1 MAYTMLEEGPY
12 GPAPTQ
18 WRQGLRPAPTQSRQQ
33 QRITAERILVI
44 QFRQIGDVLL
54 STPVLRALRQHYPQS
69 YIAFL
74 TEPSP
79 GRVLQGNLCLDAV
92 FIRPRH
98 VTWRQQWQLWRQIRR
113 QRFDLVIDLIGNP
126 RSALLTYLSGAK
138 HRLAFARFPRS
149 LLYTMLV
156 RHHPVPDVPEYT
168 VAKRLRLLE
177 PLGIQA
183 TDLTPSLAYTQ
194 REQDAVAT
202 FLRAHSIAPD
212 DLLICIDPTTPVL
225 TRQWPGAHFSALADM
240 LSERLGARV
249 LLLWGPGE
257 EAQVQA
263 IAAAA
268 RSRPTL
274 IPAWGLD
281 TLAALLA
288 RADLFVGCNS
298 APLHIAVSQGIPTL
312 TIMGATLSVNWIPP
326 EPQHRAVLAG
336 LPCQPCEK
344 NYCGPPLNIACLRT
358 LTVETV
364 FAAVQACSPWVSKP
378 QRLHA
383 NVPDQH

>member
-1 MAYTMLEEGPY
+1 MADTRPEE
-12 GPAPTQ
+12 
-18 WRQGLRPAPTQSRQQ
+18 QQ
-33 QRITAERILVI
+33 CITAKRILVI

-54 STPVLRALRQHYPQS
+54 STPILRALRQHYPQS

-79 GRVLQGNLCLDAV
+79 GRVLQGNPFLNEVL
-92 FIRPRH
+92 IQPRH
-98 VTWRQQWQLWRQIRR
+98 ATWRQQWQLWRQIRR

-149 LLYTMLV
+149 LLYTILV
-156 RHHPVPDVPEYT
+156 THHQPVPEYT

-177 PLGIQA
+177 PLGIRA
-183 TDLTPSLAYTQ
+183 TDLTPVLAYTQ
-194 REQDAVAT
+194 REQDAVTT

-212 DLLICIDPTTPVL
+212 DLLICIDPTQHVP
-225 TRQWPGAHFSALADM
+225 TRQWPGEHFSALADM

-257 EAQVQA
+257 EAQVRA

-268 RSRPTL
+268 RSHPTL

-288 RADLFVGCNS
+288 RADLLVGCNS
-298 APLHIAVSQGIPTL
+298 APLHIAVSQGTPTL
-312 TIMGATLSVNWIPP
+312 TIMGATLSVGWIPP
-326 EPQHRAVLAG
+326 VPQHRAVLAG
-336 LPCQPCEK
+336 LPCQPCER
-344 NYCGPPLNIACLRT
+344 NACGPPLNIACLRT

-364 FAAVQACSPWVSKP
+364 FAAVQACAPWVPKL
-378 QRLHA
+378 RHWHA
-383 NVPDQH
+383 NVHDQQ

>member
-1 MAYTMLEEGPY
+1 MEHLLADLEP
-12 GPAPTQ
+12 
-18 WRQGLRPAPTQSRQQ
+18 
-33 QRITAERILVI
+33 RIPAERILVI

-54 STPVLRALRQHYPQS
+54 STPVLRALRSSYPQS

-79 GRVLQGNLCLDAV
+79 GRVLQGNPLLDEV
-92 FIRPRH
+92 IIRPRRA
-98 VTWRQQWQLWRQIRR
+98 TWRQQWQLLRHIRR
-113 QRFDLVIDLIGNP
+113 QRFELAIDLIGNP
-126 RSALLTYLSGAK
+126 RSAVLTRLSGAR

-149 LLYTMLV
+149 LFYTMLV
-156 RHHPVPDVPEYT
+156 THHHPAPEYT

-183 TDLTPSLAYTQ
+183 TDLRPMLPYTQ
-194 REQDAVAT
+194 REQGTVVA
-202 FLRAHSIAPD
+202 FLRAHAITPE
-212 DLLICIDPTTPVL
+212 DLLVCIDPTHHVP
-225 TRQWPGAHFSALADM
+225 TRQWPGAHFSALVDR
-240 LSERLGARV
+240 LSERLSARV

-268 RSRPTL
+268 RSHPVL
-274 IPAWGLD
+274 IPEWNLQ

-288 RADLFVGCNS
+288 QADLFIGCNS
-298 APLHIAVSQGIPTL
+298 APLHIAISQGVPTL

-326 EPQHRAVLAG
+326 EPQHRAVFAG

-344 NYCGPPLNIACLRT
+344 NSCGPPLNIACLRT

-364 FAAVQACSPWVSKP
+364 FAAVQACSPWITKL
-378 QRLHA
+378 QRLSPS
-383 NVPDQH
+383 VCD

>member
-1 MAYTMLEEGPY
+1 MEPILSDLQPHV
-12 GPAPTQ
+12 P
-18 WRQGLRPAPTQSRQQ
+18 
-33 QRITAERILVI
+33 AERILVI

-54 STPVLRALRQHYPQS
+54 STPVLRALRCSYPQS

-79 GRVLQGNLCLDAV
+79 GRVLQGNPSLDEV
-92 FIRPRH
+92 IIRPRH
-98 VTWRQQWQLWRQIRR
+98 ATWRQQWQLLRQIRR
-113 QRFDLVIDLIGNP
+113 QHFELVIDLIGNP
-126 RSALLTYLSGAK
+126 RSAVLTRLSGAR

-156 RHHPVPDVPEYT
+156 THHHPVPEYT

-177 PLGIQA
+177 PLGIRA
-183 TDLTPSLAYTQ
+183 TDLTPLLSYTQ
-194 REQDAVAT
+194 REQDEVAT
-202 FLRAHSIAPD
+202 FLRAHAITHKA
-212 DLLICIDPTTPVL
+212 LLVCIDPTHHVP
-225 TRQWPGAHFSALADM
+225 TRQWPGAHFSALVDM

-268 RSRPTL
+268 RSHPVL
-274 IPAWGLD
+274 IPAWGLN

-288 RADLFVGCNS
+288 WADLFVGCNS
-298 APLHIAVSQGIPTL
+298 APLHIAVSQGIPTV
-312 TIMGATLSVNWIPP
+312 TIMGATLSVNWLPP
-326 EPQHRAVLAG
+326 APQHRAVLAG

-344 NYCGPPLNIACLRT
+344 NYCGPPLNTACLRT
-358 LTVETV
+358 LTPETV
-364 FAAVQACSPWVSKP
+364 FAAVQACAPAVPKL
-378 QRLHA
+378 QRVHA
-383 NVPDQH
+383 HVRDQP

>member
-1 MAYTMLEEGPY
+1 MEPILSDL
-12 GPAPTQ
+12 Q
-18 WRQGLRPAPTQSRQQ
+18 LRVP
-33 QRITAERILVI
+33 AERILVI

-54 STPVLRALRQHYPQS
+54 STPVLRALRCSYPQS

-79 GRVLQGNLCLDAV
+79 GRVLQGNPWLDEV
-92 FIRPRH
+92 IIRPRH
-98 VTWRQQWQLWRQIRR
+98 ATWRQQWQLLCHIRR

-126 RSALLTYLSGAK
+126 RSVVLTRLSGAR

-156 RHHPVPDVPEYT
+156 THHHPIPEYT

-177 PLGIQA
+177 PLGIRA
-183 TDLTPSLAYTQ
+183 TDLTPTLSYTQ
-194 REQDAVAT
+194 REQDEVAT
-202 FLRAHSIAPD
+202 FLRAHAITPK
-212 DLLICIDPTTPVL
+212 DLLVCIDPTHHVP
-225 TRQWPGAHFSALADM
+225 TRQWPGAHFSALVDM

-257 EAQVQA
+257 AVQVQA

-268 RSRPTL
+268 RAHPVL
-274 IPAWGLD
+274 IPAWGLN

-298 APLHIAVSQGIPTL
+298 APLHIAVSQGIPTV
-312 TIMGATLSVNWIPP
+312 TIMGATLSVNWLPP
-326 EPQHRAVLAG
+326 APQHRAVFAG

-344 NYCGPPLNIACLRT
+344 NYCGPPLNTACLRT
-358 LTVETV
+358 LTPETV
-364 FAAVQACSPWVSKP
+364 FAAVQACAPTVPKL
-378 QRLHA
+378 QRVYA
-383 NVPDQH
+383 NGRDQP

>member
-1 MAYTMLEEGPY
+1 MEPIRSDLP
-12 GPAPTQ
+12 PRLP
-18 WRQGLRPAPTQSRQQ
+18 
-33 QRITAERILVI
+33 AERILVI

-54 STPVLRALRQHYPQS
+54 STPVLRALRCYYPQS

-79 GRVLQGNLCLDAV
+79 GRVLKGNPLLDEV
-92 FIRPRH
+92 IIRPRH
-98 VTWRQQWQLWRQIRR
+98 ATWRQQWQLLRHIRR
-113 QRFDLVIDLIGNP
+113 QRFELVIDLIGNP
-126 RSALLTYLSGAK
+126 RSAVLTRLSGAR

-156 RHHPVPDVPEYT
+156 THHHPVPEYT

-183 TDLTPSLAYTQ
+183 TDLTPILPYTR
-194 REQDAVAT
+194 REQDEVAT
-202 FLRAHSIAPD
+202 FLRAHAITPQE
-212 DLLICIDPTTPVL
+212 LLVCIDPTHHVP
-225 TRQWPGAHFSALADM
+225 TRQWPGTHFSALVDM
-240 LSERLGARV
+240 LSERLGARL

-268 RSRPTL
+268 HARPLL
-274 IPAWGLD
+274 IPAWGLG

-288 RADLFVGCNS
+288 QADLFVGCNS
-298 APLHIAVSQGIPTL
+298 APLHMAVSQGIPTV
-312 TIMGATLSVNWIPP
+312 TIMGATLSVNWLPP
-326 EPQHRAVLAG
+326 APQHRAVLAG

-344 NYCGPPLNIACLRT
+344 NHCGPPLNIACLRT
-358 LTVETV
+358 LTPETV
-364 FAAVQACSPWVSKP
+364 FAAIQACAPAVPKL
-378 QRLHA
+378 QRMHA
-383 NVPDQH
+383 HVRDQQMI

>member
-1 MAYTMLEEGPY
+1 MA
-12 GPAPTQ
+12 APMSE
-18 WRQGLRPAPTQSRQQ
+18 AQQ
-33 QRITAERILVI
+33 HLTAERILVI

-79 GRVLQGNLCLDAV
+79 GRVLQDSLLLDAV
-92 FIRPRH
+92 LIRPRH
-98 VTWRQQWQLWRQIRR
+98 ATWCQQWQLWRQIRR
-113 QRFDLVIDLIGNP
+113 QRFDLVIDLMGNP

-149 LLYTMLV
+149 LLYTSLV
-156 RHHPVPDVPEYT
+156 THHHPVPEYT

-183 TDLTPSLAYTQ
+183 TDLRPILPYTQ

-202 FLRAHSIAPD
+202 FLRAHTIAPD
-212 DLLICIDPTTPVL
+212 DLLICIDPTTPVS
-225 TRQWPGAHFSALADM
+225 TRRWPGAHFSALADL
-240 LSERLGARV
+240 LSQRLGARV

-274 IPAWGLD
+274 IPAWGLA

-288 RADLFVGCNS
+288 RADLLVGCNS
-298 APLHIAVSQGIPTL
+298 APLHIAVSQGTPTL
-312 TIMGATLSVNWIPP
+312 TIMGATRSVGWVPP
-326 EPQHRAVLAG
+326 EPQHRVVLAG

-344 NYCGPPLNIACLRT
+344 NSCGPPLNIACLRT

-364 FAAVQACSPWVSKP
+364 FAAVQACSPWVAKL
-378 QRLHA
+378 QNWHA
-383 NVPDQH
+383 NVLDQQ

>member
-1 MAYTMLEEGPY
+1 MEH
-12 GPAPTQ
+12 
-18 WRQGLRPAPTQSRQQ
+18 
-33 QRITAERILVI
+33 RIAEPEPRIRAERILVI

-54 STPVLRALRQHYPQS
+54 STPVLRALRSAYPQS

-79 GRVLQGNLCLDAV
+79 GRVLQSNPLLDEII
-92 FIRPRH
+92 IRPRH
-98 VTWRQQWQLWRQIRR
+98 ATWHQQWQLLRRIRH
-113 QRFDLVIDLIGNP
+113 QRFELVIDLIGNP
-126 RSALLTYLSGAK
+126 RSAVLTCLSGAR

-149 LLYTMLV
+149 LFYTMLV
-156 RHHPVPDVPEYT
+156 PHHHPVPEYT

-177 PLGIQA
+177 PLGIRA
-183 TDLTPSLAYTQ
+183 TDLTPILPYTQ
-194 REQDAVAT
+194 CEQDTVAA
-202 FLRAHSIAPD
+202 FLRAHAITPKE
-212 DLLICIDPTTPVL
+212 LLVCIDPTHHVP
-225 TRQWPGAHFSALADM
+225 TRQWPGGHFSALVDM
-240 LSERLGARV
+240 LRERLGARV

-268 RSRPTL
+268 RSHPVL
-274 IPAWGLD
+274 IPEWDLH

-288 RADLFVGCNS
+288 QADLFIGCNS

-312 TIMGATLSVNWIPP
+312 TIMGATCSVNWLPP
-326 EPQHRAVLAG
+326 EPQHRAVLAD

-344 NYCGPPLNIACLRT
+344 NFCGPPLNMACLRT

-364 FAAVQACSPWVSKP
+364 FAAVQACLPWIAKL
-378 QRLHA
+378 QRLSPS
-383 NVPDQH
+383 V

>member
-1 MAYTMLEEGPY
+1 MGHLFT
-12 GPAPTQ
+12 APE
-18 WRQGLRPAPTQSRQQ
+18 P
-33 QRITAERILVI
+33 RIPAERILVI

-54 STPVLRALRQHYPQS
+54 STPVLRVLRCSYPQS
-69 YIAFL
+69 HIAFL

-79 GRVLQGNLCLDAV
+79 GRVLQGNPLLDEV
-92 FIRPRH
+92 IIRPRH
-98 VTWRQQWQLWRQIRR
+98 ATWRQQWQLLRYIRR

-126 RSALLTYLSGAK
+126 RSAVLTRLSGAR

-156 RHHPVPDVPEYT
+156 THHHSVQEYT

-177 PLGIQA
+177 PLGIRA
-183 TDLTPSLAYTQ
+183 TDLRPLLPYAQ
-194 REQDAVAT
+194 REQDEVAT
-202 FLRAHSIAPD
+202 FLRAQAITSE
-212 DLLICIDPTTPVL
+212 DLLICIDPTHHVP
-225 TRQWPGAHFSALADM
+225 TRQWPGAHFSALVDM
-240 LSERLGARV
+240 LSTRLGARV

-257 EAQVQA
+257 EAQVQE

-268 RSRPTL
+268 RSHPGL
-274 IPAWGLD
+274 IPAWDLH

-288 RADLFVGCNS
+288 QADLFIGCNS
-298 APLHIAVSQGIPTL
+298 APLHIAISQGVPTL

-344 NYCGPPLNIACLRT
+344 NVCGPPLNIACLRT
-358 LTVETV
+358 LTAETV
-364 FAAVQACSPWVSKP
+364 FAAVQACAPWVPKLRHVP
-378 QRLHA
+378 T
-383 NVPDQH
+383 NMPDQQ

>member
-1 MAYTMLEEGPY
+1 MAHLFTDPEP
-12 GPAPTQ
+12 
-18 WRQGLRPAPTQSRQQ
+18 
-33 QRITAERILVI
+33 RIPAERILVI

-54 STPVLRALRQHYPQS
+54 STPVLRALRCYYPQS
-69 YIAFL
+69 HIAFL

-79 GRVLQGNLCLDAV
+79 GRVLQGNPLLDEV
-92 FIRPRH
+92 IIRPRH
-98 VTWRQQWQLWRQIRR
+98 ATWRQQWQLLRYIRR
-113 QRFDLVIDLIGNP
+113 QRFELVIDLIGNP
-126 RSALLTYLSGAK
+126 RSAVLTRLSGAR

-156 RHHPVPDVPEYT
+156 THHHPVQEYT

-183 TDLTPSLAYTQ
+183 TELTPILPYTQ
-194 REQDAVAT
+194 CEQDTAAA
-202 FLRAHSIAPD
+202 FLRAQAITAE
-212 DLLICIDPTTPVL
+212 DLLICIDPTHHVP
-225 TRQWPGAHFSALADM
+225 TRQWPGAHFSALVDM

-268 RSRPTL
+268 RSHPGL
-274 IPAWGLD
+274 IPAWDLH

-288 RADLFVGCNS
+288 QADLFIGCNS

-312 TIMGATLSVNWIPP
+312 TIMGATLSVNWLPP

-344 NYCGPPLNIACLRT
+344 NVCGPPLNIACLRT
-358 LTVETV
+358 LTAETV
-364 FAAVQACSPWVSKP
+364 FAAVQACAPWVPKLRHVP
-378 QRLHA
+378 T
-383 NVPDQH
+383 NMPDQR